1 MNIDEI
7 IKGRR
12 TVKKFFSRSVT
23 FEKILKILD
32 AADHAPSAGNSQNWR
47 FIIITDKKTKKS
59 LVSICDNQ
67 KLIEE
72 SPVVIAVF
80 SDNLK
85 LKTLFGDKADFY
97 GIQNCAAAIQNM
109 LLKAHDLG
117 LGSTWIGKFNEEK
130 LKEIL
135 NVEFQDPQALVCI
148 GYPERTNKL
157 EREPLNYKI
166 FYEKWGNKIRDTNLW
181 PVSKYIPKV
190 SNQVKEFID
199 LRIKRESNSK

>member
-85 LKTLFGDKADFY
+85 LKTLFVPD
-97 GIQNCAAAIQNM
+97 M
-109 LLKAHDLG
+109 
-117 LGSTWIGKFNEEK
+117 
-130 LKEIL
+130 KE
-135 NVEFQDPQALVCI
+135 
-148 GYPERTNKL
+148 
-157 EREPLNYKI
+157 
-166 FYEKWGNKIRDTNLW
+166 
-181 PVSKYIPKV
+181 
-190 SNQVKEFID
+190 
-199 LRIKRESNSK
+199 